1 MGTGL
6 LKAEI
11 RQPQGSKANKRLRK
25 DGYLPGSICSKNA
38 SAISIQLR
46 SDELRKA
53 IAKQGRL
60 AVFKLEV
67 GKKKYNVMIKDLQTM
82 PVTNDFLD
90 ITFQQVS
97 LREEIKADVA
107 LRVLNIEKLEF
118 QKLRLFMQIE
128 SLPVSGLPNDI
139 PNAIEIDVADLQVG
153 DSIYV
158 KDLQLPDK
166 ITTDAEPEQ
175 VVLSVS
181 APKMHAIEEEVETE
195 EKEIEPEEHI
205 EDSAE

>member
-1 MGTGL
+1 MSTGL